1 VICLFF
7 SQQSQRYKQQ
17 QIAATTTNSNHNNKP
32 QQTKTKMAN
41 VSKVAVSRL
50 IASEEE
56 TDPKEAAA
64 KSRGD
69 YKKLKELE
77 EARKLGNAP
86 AAVDEEGR
94 DINPHIPQYISEAPW
109 YLDPKGP
116 TLTHQRQQEEKIRN
130 FASLTEWYKKGVN
143 PDAIATK
150 FRKGIFFVYC
160 NNVEAA

>member
-1 VICLFF
+1 
-7 SQQSQRYKQQ
+7 
-17 QIAATTTNSNHNNKP
+17 
-32 QQTKTKMAN
+32 MAN

-50 IASEEE
+50 IAADDESA
-56 TDPKEAAA
+56 TDAKESQA

-69 YKKLKELE
+69 YKKLKELD

-116 TLTHQRQQEEKIRN
+116 TLKHQRQQEEKVKT
-130 FASLTEWYKKGVN
+130 FSSLNEWYKKGV
-143 PDAIATK
+143 DTGAIATK
-150 FRKGIFFVYC
+150 FRKGNLKVLKFYIMQTLFKT
-160 NNVEAA
+160 

>member
-1 VICLFF
+1 
-7 SQQSQRYKQQ
+7 
-17 QIAATTTNSNHNNKP
+17 
-32 QQTKTKMAN
+32 MAN

-50 IASEEE
+50 IAADDEEVS
-56 TDPKEAAA
+56 DAKEAQA

-86 AAVDEEGR
+86 AAVDEEGK

-116 TLTHQRQQEEKIRN
+116 TLKHQRQQEEKVKEYS
-130 FASLTEWYKKGVN
+130 SLTEWYKKGV
-143 PDAIATK
+143 DTSSIATK
-150 FRKGIFFVYC
+150 FRKGTIVISLHYTVTSE
-160 NNVEAA
+160 NRTSENGKKPKLG

>member
-1 VICLFF
+1 
-7 SQQSQRYKQQ
+7 
-17 QIAATTTNSNHNNKP
+17 
-32 QQTKTKMAN
+32 MAN

-50 IASEEE
+50 IAADDESAS
-56 TDPKEAAA
+56 DAKEAQA

-116 TLTHQRQQEEKIRN
+116 TLKHQRQQEEKVKTYS
-130 FASLTEWYKKGVN
+130 SLNEWYKKGV
-143 PDAIATK
+143 DTSSIATK
-150 FRKGIFFVYC
+150 FRKG
-160 NNVEAA
+160 NLN